1 MTKEFLAPMGWNRFE
16 QQVQR
21 CISFMP
27 DQTIFDLPMS
37 DGRQLKIRGVC
48 PFHGIL
54 KCHNHGNID
63 LVMGLLLQRQLNLI
77 KSPTVSRAHSRTIQ
91 SIQIR
96 RCGISFSSIPVGL
109 VQICFKPSH

>member
-54 KCHNHGNID
+54 KCHIMATST
-63 LVMGLLLQRQLNLI
+63 L
-77 KSPTVSRAHSRTIQ
+77 
-91 SIQIR
+91 
-96 RCGISFSSIPVGL
+96 
-109 VQICFKPSH
+109 